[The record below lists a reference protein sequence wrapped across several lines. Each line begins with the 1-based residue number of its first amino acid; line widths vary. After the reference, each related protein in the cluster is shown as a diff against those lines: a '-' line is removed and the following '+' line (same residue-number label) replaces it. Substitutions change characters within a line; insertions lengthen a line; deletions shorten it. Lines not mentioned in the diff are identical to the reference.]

1 MNRSQQAEQARQR
14 EKLLK
19 EKFNPQELKELQEY
33 DLQTLKSFQEADKLR
48 TADKEVA
55 LQ

>member
-19 EKFNPQELKELQEY
+19 ERFNPQELKELREY
-33 DLQTLKSFQEADKLR
+33 DLETLRSFQRADKLR
-48 TADKEVA
+48 TAVKEVV

>member
-19 EKFNPQELKELQEY
+19 EKFSPQELKELREY
-33 DLQTLKSFQEADKLR
+33 DLKTLKSFQAADRLR
-48 TADKEVA
+48 MADKEV
-55 LQ
+55 LPQ